1 MNMFHMWG
9 INFDEEIRVK
19 ITSTL
24 KELKPENNNF
34 NYEKNDVVHIKS
46 FGTEDTSINSSEWL
60 NNTKSHYDVLSVE
73 ISDELEDKY
82 SINTYDNHHLNPGY
96 KIILSDNFSNSVN
109 GVITRVTSKNSFIV
123 KADNELNVDNTWKIE
138 NQILK
143 KQHLQN
149 IIFLRNTLEM
159 YKTHILTLMEKL
171 LLIKFTS
178 SL

>member
-1 MNMFHMWG
+1 MSSFIYVG
-9 INFDEEIRVK
+9 ISTDEEIRVK

-24 KELKPENNNF
+24 KELKPEKNNF

-73 ISDELEDKY
+73 ISDELENKY
-82 SINTYDNHHLNPGY
+82 SISTYDNHHLNPGY

-123 KADNELNVDNTWKIE
+123 KADEELGLDNTWKIE

-143 KQHLQN
+143 TTASR
-149 IIFLRNTLEM
+149 I
-159 YKTHILTLMEKL
+159 
-171 LLIKFTS
+171 
-178 SL
+178 